1 MPGWMHPKGSDL
13 MRAAAKLALIAGC
26 LALCACAAGPRV
38 PRYTERFERE
48 VRTTANPGSVAARD
62 IAFARAARED
72 GGSSAFDE
80 FAAADAVIHDAE
92 GPIDVAVYFARRSAS
107 MPPRQWT
114 PQAVWSSCDGQ
125 TAISQGKYADPDG
138 QWGYYAT
145 VWERQR
151 DYDYAFAYHIAAPDA
166 ALTARENAERDARP
180 TGDDVIVVR
189 AIPMITGEVADC
201 PGEDALSS
209 PLPARGSLARPSTRL
224 RHGRRKPDRRRE
236 VEGRHACL
244 ALGPGG
250 GRAPQLR
257 RQPLAGRELEAGD
270 SLRNNRRWSLRA
282 GQLIWPNCFSPLS
295 SRCSS

>member
-1 MPGWMHPKGSDL
+1 
-13 MRAAAKLALIAGC
+13 MRALATFSLLAGC
-26 LALCACAAGPRV
+26 FALAACAAGPRV

-72 GGSSAFDE
+72 GGRSAFDE

-92 GPIDVAVYFARRSAS
+92 GPIDVAAYFARRSAS

-114 PQAVWSSCDGQ
+114 PLAVWSSCDGQ

-201 PGEDALSS
+201 PGEDALPS
-209 PLPARGSLARPSTRL
+209 PLPAPAMEEGSRIGGERSKDGTLAWRWVQGAD
-224 RHGRRKPDRRRE
+224 GRRSFVASHWQGGSWKQATRFEITAD
-236 VEGRHACL
+236 GRYE
-244 ALGPGG
+244 
-250 GRAPQLR
+250 R
-257 RQPLAGRELEAGD
+257 D
-270 SLRNNRRWSLRA
+270 N
-282 GQLIWPNCFSPLS
+282 
-295 SRCSS
+295 